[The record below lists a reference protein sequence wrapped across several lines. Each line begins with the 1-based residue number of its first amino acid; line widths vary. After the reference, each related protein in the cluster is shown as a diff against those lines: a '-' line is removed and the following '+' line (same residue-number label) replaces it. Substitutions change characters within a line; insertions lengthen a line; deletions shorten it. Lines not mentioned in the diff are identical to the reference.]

1 MEKILYYK
9 SFDGVK
15 FDDREECISHELD
28 ILQAKAKDHFIFF
41 DYNFEVMTSEYDG
54 DNLEDAHYI
63 LIKNEAAA
71 EYIEY
76 LGNLCDTVHPD
87 GVGFWMWD
95 EMSGKYRS
103 ITDDEVKRLEYK
115 LEIIKKYR

>member
-28 ILQAKAKDHFIFF
+28 VLQAKAKDHFIFF
-41 DYNFEVMTSEYDG
+41 NYNFEVMTGEYNG
-54 DNLEDAHYI
+54 DNLEDAYYI

-76 LGNLCDTVHPD
+76 LGNLCDTAYPV

-95 EMSGKYRS
+95 DMSGKYRS
-103 ITDDEVKRLEYK
+103 ITDDEIKRLEYR